1 MNDADNLESSHR
13 QSAELAAVVSGA
25 TMSFA
30 DAAEAELREHSK
42 RAPMHYRR
50 ITELAISHRL
60 ISSGGLTPEA
70 SLNAAITQEIKRRD
84 AADREQRFRAYGRG
98 LYGLVSPSDPLGGAI
113 DHKNAEVRGR
123 LRALLADLD
132 PQLFE
137 SLIGELLVALGFE
150 DVEVTRYS
158 KDGGID
164 LRATLAVGGVTD
176 VKTAIQVKRWSRNV
190 APRIVR
196 ELRGGLG
203 PHERGLIVTLSDFS
217 KEAHVEALASDKS
230 PISLMN
236 GHRLIELLV
245 ENGIGV
251 TRRRLTI
258 LELDEAA
265 FSSVAEETPEEAA
278 ASALTIPGPA
288 PRPRRIRS
296 DKALSVWPL
305 PGGRLAWKATLDHM
319 LDFVAGEAPTMPQA
333 INWLIDTYDRVSS
346 EKVARGYWQVT
357 RNFGLTELEG
367 EQLAVTT
374 AGAEYLGDPTSP
386 RLYILA
392 ESNVAG
398 FSELL
403 AALREGPRTSA
414 ELLAYLNRALGFA
427 WETEAQIRFRLGWL
441 ENLGL
446 AEVHGDAWRAK

>member
-1 MNDADNLESSHR
+1 MSRTTL
-13 QSAELAAVVSGA
+13 
-25 TMSFA
+25 SFA
-30 DAAEAELREHSK
+30 DAAEAVLREHSK
-42 RAPMHYRR
+42 GAPMHYRR
-50 ITELAISHRL
+50 ITELAIVHEL
-60 ISSGGLTPEA
+60 ISPGGLTPEA
-70 SLNAAITQEIKRRD
+70 SLNAAVTQEIKRRD

-98 LYGLVSPSDPLGGAI
+98 MYGLASPSDPLGGAI
-113 DHKNAEVRGR
+113 DRKNAEVRGR
-123 LRALLADLD
+123 LRSLLADLH

-190 APRIVR
+190 APRTVR

-217 KEAHVEALASDKS
+217 REAQVEALASDKS
-230 PISLMN
+230 PISLIN
-236 GHRLIELLV
+236 GHRLIELLI
-245 ENGIGV
+245 ENDIGI
-251 TRRRLTI
+251 TRRRLMI
-258 LELDEAA
+258 LELDEEA

-278 ASALTIPGPA
+278 TAELAIPRPA

-319 LDFVAGEAPTMPQA
+319 LGFVASEAPTMPQA
-333 INWLIDTYDRVSS
+333 IRWLIDSFDRVSS
-346 EKVARGYWQVT
+346 EKVARGYWQVP

-374 AGAEYLGDPTSP
+374 AGAEYLSDPTSP
-386 RLYILA
+386 RLYALA
-392 ESNVAG
+392 ESNIAG

-403 AALREGPRTSA
+403 SALREGPHSAA
-414 ELLAYLNRALGFA
+414 ELLFYLNKVLGFA

-446 AEVHGDAWRAK
+446 AEAHGDVWQAR

>member
-1 MNDADNLESSHR
+1 
-13 QSAELAAVVSGA
+13 
-25 TMSFA
+25 
-30 DAAEAELREHSK
+30 
-42 RAPMHYRR
+42 
-50 ITELAISHRL
+50 
-60 ISSGGLTPEA
+60 
-70 SLNAAITQEIKRRD
+70 
-84 AADREQRFRAYGRG
+84 
-98 LYGLVSPSDPLGGAI
+98 
-113 DHKNAEVRGR
+113 VRGR
-123 LRALLADLD
+123 LRELLADQD

-196 ELRGGLG
+196 ELRGALG

-217 KEAHVEALASDKS
+217 REAQVEALASDKS
-230 PISLMN
+230 PISLIN

-245 ENGIGV
+245 ENDIGV
-251 TRRRLTI
+251 TRRRLMI
-258 LELDEAA
+258 LELDEAV
-265 FSSVAEETPEEAA
+265 FSSVAEETPEAA
-278 ASALTIPGPA
+278 AAAELAVPRPA

-296 DKALSVWPL
+296 DKALSVWPM
-305 PGGRLAWKATLDHM
+305 PGGRLAWKATLDRM
-319 LDFVAGEAPTMPQA
+319 LGFVAGEAPTMPEA
-333 INWLIDTYDRVSS
+333 IKRLIDSFDRVSS

-367 EQLAVTT
+367 ERLAATT
-374 AGAEYLGDPTSP
+374 AGAEYLADSTAS
-386 RLYILA
+386 RLHALI

-398 FSELL
+398 FSELV
-403 AALREGPRTSA
+403 AALQEGPRTPA
-414 ELLAYLNRALGFA
+414 DLLTYFNDELGFG

-446 AEVHGDAWRAK
+446 AKVHGDAWHASETEDTSEATPS

>member
-1 MNDADNLESSHR
+1 M
-13 QSAELAAVVSGA
+13 SG
-25 TMSFA
+25 TTLSFA
-30 DAAEAELREHSK
+30 DAAEAVLREHSK
-42 RAPMHYRR
+42 GAPVHYRG
-50 ITELAISHRL
+50 ITELAISQGL
-60 ISSGGLTPEA
+60 ISPGGLTPEA
-70 SLNAAITQEIKRRD
+70 SLNAAITQDIKRRD
-84 AADREQRFRAYGRG
+84 AADREQRFRADGRG
-98 LYGLVSPSDPLGGAI
+98 MYGLASPTDPLGGAI
-113 DHKNAEVRGR
+113 DRKNAEVRSR
-123 LRALLADLD
+123 LRALLTDLH

-190 APRIVR
+190 ASRTVR

-217 KEAHVEALASDKS
+217 KEAQTEALASDKS
-230 PISLMN
+230 PISLII
-236 GHRLIELLV
+236 GHHLIELLIG
-245 ENGIGV
+245 NDIGV
-251 TRRRLTI
+251 TRKRATV

-278 ASALTIPGPA
+278 APELAATRPGPQA
-288 PRPRRIRS
+288 SPVKS
-296 DKALSVWPL
+296 DKALWVWPL
-305 PGGRLAWKATLDHM
+305 PGGRLAWKATLDRM
-319 LDFVAGEAPTMPQA
+319 LSFVASEAPTVSEA
-333 INWLIDTYDRVSS
+333 IKWLIDRFDRVSS
-346 EKVARGYWQVT
+346 EKVARGYWQVL
-357 RNFGLTELEG
+357 RNLGLTETEG

-386 RLYILA
+386 RLYALA

-403 AALREGPRTSA
+403 AGLREGPHTPA
-414 ELLAYLNRALGFA
+414 ELLVYLNRALGFA
-427 WETEAQIRFRLGWL
+427 WQTEAQIRFRLGWL

-446 AEVHGDAWRAK
+446 AEAHGDAWQVSQIAGNQDQRPFDHK